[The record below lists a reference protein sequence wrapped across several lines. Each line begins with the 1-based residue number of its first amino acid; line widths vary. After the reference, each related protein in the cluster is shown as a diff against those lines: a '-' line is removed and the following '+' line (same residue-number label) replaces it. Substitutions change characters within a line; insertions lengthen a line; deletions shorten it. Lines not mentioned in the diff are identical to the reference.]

1 MSDML
6 VKLYQLPDFREK
18 IRRLEEEGIIIRQA
32 LAPEKYLV
40 TGWIKDNFSPAW
52 ASEGEVAFS
61 NQPVSCFIA
70 TRDKELLGFACY
82 ESTCKGFFGPTGVIE
97 DWQGRGIGT
106 ALLLS
111 SLNAMKEMG
120 YAYAIIGGAGP
131 VEYYEKACGAII
143 IPDSTPGI
151 YRDLLL

>member
-40 TGWIKDNFSPAW
+40 VEWVKDNFSPAW
-52 ASEGEVAFS
+52 ASECEVSFS
-61 NQPVSCFIA
+61 KQPISCFIA
-70 TRDKELLGFACY
+70 TRNKQILGFACY
-82 ESTCKGFFGPTGVIE
+82 ESTCRGFFGPTGVIE

>member
-1 MSDML
+1 M
-6 VKLYQLPDFREK
+6 
-18 IRRLEEEGIIIRQA
+18 EEEGITVRRA
-32 LAPEKYLV
+32 LPPEKYLV

-106 ALLLS
+106 ALLSEQPECHERDGLCLIS
-111 SLNAMKEMG
+111 SLVG
-120 YAYAIIGGAGP
+120 QG
-131 VEYYEKACGAII
+131 
-143 IPDSTPGI
+143 
-151 YRDLLL
+151 R

>member
-6 VKLYQLPDFREK
+6 VKLYQLSDFREK

-82 ESTCKGFFGPTGVIE
+82 ESTCRGF
-97 DWQGRGIGT
+97 W
-106 ALLLS
+106 
-111 SLNAMKEMG
+111 
-120 YAYAIIGGAGP
+120 AYW
-131 VEYYEKACGAII
+131 CN
-143 IPDSTPGI
+143 
-151 YRDLLL
+151 